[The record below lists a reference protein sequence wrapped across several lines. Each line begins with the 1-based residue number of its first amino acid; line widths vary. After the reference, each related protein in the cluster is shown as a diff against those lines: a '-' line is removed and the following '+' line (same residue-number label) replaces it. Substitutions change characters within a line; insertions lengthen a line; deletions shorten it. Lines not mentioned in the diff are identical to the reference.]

1 MSIIMSIGQNSAMD
15 GRSIVSTIKPKLVQ
29 PERTEENKKINAEA
43 ADVAKEIQKTEAQI
57 RHINENTNIAGR
69 KIQFLVNEALGKVVV
84 KIVDSETDKVIKE
97 IPSADVQNLQIRLK
111 EVLGLLI
118 DEEI

>member
-1 MSIIMSIGQNSAMD
+1 MSIMSIGQNSAMD
-15 GRSIVSTIKPKLVQ
+15 GRSIISTIKPKLA
-29 PERTEENKKINAEA
+29 PTERAEDTKKINAEA
-43 ADVAKEIQKTEAQI
+43 ANVAKEIQKTETQI
-57 RHINENTNIAGR
+57 RHINETTNIAGR